1 MYRTF
6 VQDLHNAHRRLEC
19 VLTLLRLQVD
29 AIRSKN
35 EPAVYRFLSN
45 AVSYMHNF
53 PRLSHHACEE
63 LIWTRLVEHEKG
75 CEELCIKLTKQHN
88 SFNEQEV
95 ELLLNLRRAQAGE
108 SKAPGEIKRIGTTY
122 CELHADHIK
131 REEVDAL
138 PLAKSLLG
146 DDEWETIIG
155 KSRLVR
161 DPFDMADKLK
171 SYEALY
177 NYLTASS
184 DEQSLN

>member
-63 LIWTRLVEHEKG
+63 LCV
-75 CEELCIKLTKQHN
+75 KLTKQHN